1 MTLPTHFM
9 DEKNKQVVF
18 HLKGAYPATMAM
30 TTWMMSFPND
40 YKGVVIRCEET
51 FYKLRTKVNESLY

>member
-1 MTLPTHFM
+1 MTLPPHFM

-30 TTWMMSFPND
+30 PTWMMSFPDD

>member
-1 MTLPTHFM
+1 M